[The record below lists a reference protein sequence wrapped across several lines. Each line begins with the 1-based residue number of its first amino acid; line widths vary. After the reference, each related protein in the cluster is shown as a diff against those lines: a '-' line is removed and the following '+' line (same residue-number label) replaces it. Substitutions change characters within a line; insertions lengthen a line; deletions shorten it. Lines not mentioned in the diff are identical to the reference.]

1 MVGGLSISND
11 ELPDSMVQRRSKII
25 EHFPDLNR
33 VFDRRKGVVTLD
45 HPDLSIGFLAVH
57 DTVALL
63 FDERRKFRA
72 Q

>member
-33 VFDRRKGVVTLD
+33 VFDRGKGVVTLD